1 VNNQEKKQAAL
12 DVLILRALAVPPN
25 LGLPPNMPAEH
36 KDSVVHFREVLRG
49 ITAELYCEC
58 FSDDQL
64 QALLDFYGSE
74 MGKAILHAESEVAS
88 RLQGRRRD
96 VARQLEEQV
105 AKRPNS
111 ALATHSFGDAVE
123 SAVKGLE
130 ENGDVTLTATREHV
144 VDYLCKRL
152 AFYKTGPFTQH
163 SK

>member
-1 VNNQEKKQAAL
+1 VTNEEKKQAAL
-12 DVLILRALAVPPN
+12 NVLTLRASAVPPN

-36 KDSVVHFREVLRG
+36 KESVLRFREVLRG
-49 ITAELYCEC
+49 ITAALYCDC

-88 RLQGRRRD
+88 RLQGQRRE
-96 VARQLEEQV
+96 VARQFEEEV

-111 ALATHSFGDAVE
+111 PLATHSFGDAVE

-144 VDYLCKRL
+144 VDYLCKQL
-152 AFYKTGPFTQH
+152 AFYKIGPFTQQG
-163 SK
+163 K